1 VEERIKSWLA
11 RQIWR
16 MDGYY
21 QVTNLDDPAVKK
33 ALEVLNTK

>member
-1 VEERIKSWLA
+1 MA

-21 QVTNLDDPAVKK
+21 QVNNLYDRVVQR
-33 ALEVLNTK
+33 ALEELKKN